1 MQIVKKNTII
11 KHRYSENP
19 ASLGKKVIFK
29 FREKKFILYLW
40 ILLFYTKI
48 FYFFAIIIFNIGVIN
63 PFI

>member
-29 FREKKFILYLW
+29 FREKKIYFISLDFIILYKN
-40 ILLFYTKI
+40 IL
-48 FYFFAIIIFNIGVIN
+48 YFCNNHI
-63 PFI
+63 